1 MGRLELT
8 GLHLLIGEAGE
19 EDGAANGK
27 EGEVGEMGSPNGAA
41 GGGGQKKSPNKDKK
55 LRRSIEG
62 SGEGGADE
70 TTKDSSSA
78 SAEGN
83 YIDITDLLTLP
94 QKEAAKKLGISESML
109 CKRFKECTRRKWP
122 YRYVRCLGPGKH
134 MRVSL
139 GWVNSSPFFCGRAH
153 VDTHTHTPVA

>member
-1 MGRLELT
+1 VGRLELT
-8 GLHLLIGEAGE
+8 GLRLLLTGEAGE

-27 EGEVGEMGSPNGAA
+27 EGEVGEMGSPSGAA
-41 GGGGQKKSPNKDKK
+41 GGGGQKKSPSKDKK

-70 TTKDSSSA
+70 TTKESSSA

-122 YRYVRCLGPGKH
+122 YRYVRCLARQTH
-134 MRVSL
+134 ASL
-139 GWVNSSPFFCGRAH
+139 SWSGQLISIFCGGRAR
-153 VDTHTHTPVA
+153 VDTHTPVA